1 MVCHNLVFDRKLW
14 TTYTGASLILEKLFS
29 RPSFYN
35 IACFSIIAGGPH
47 FDATITSDNT
57 LRRSS
62 IDTIIFTL
70 MDASL
75 VLEDF
80 FSTSGIPIIV

>member
-1 MVCHNLVFDRKLW
+1 MVCHNLVFDLKLW
-14 TTYTGASLILEKLFS
+14 ITYTGASLILEKLFS
-29 RPSFYN
+29 RFSFYD
-35 IACFSIIAGGPH
+35 IVCFSIIASGPH
-47 FDATITSDNT
+47 FDATITSENN

-75 VLEDF
+75 ALEDF
-80 FSTSGIPIIV
+80 FSRSQIPIIV